1 MREHIRLSRSS
12 LFAIELLSAA
22 GVFVLSA
29 AICIGLFVRAEVV
42 SASSADLNR
51 AIGEAR
57 NAAECWKAA
66 KGDLAA
72 TAALCAGE
80 PEQDELRLYY
90 DKDWARCPAET
101 PDGFCVTLLPQPPGD
116 KVRLADVTARASE
129 KPDEL
134 LLSWRVA
141 ALTEVAP

>member
-1 MREHIRLSRSS
+1 MREYVRPSHSS

-22 GVFVLSA
+22 GVFILCA
-29 AICIGLFVRAEVV
+29 AICIGLFVRAEIV

-51 AIGEAR
+51 AVEESR

-66 KGDLAA
+66 GGDLAA
-72 TAALCAGE
+72 AAALCGE
-80 PEQDELRLYY
+80 APAEDALRLYY
-90 DKDWARCPAET
+90 DKDWTRCSAET
-101 PDGFCVTLLPQPPGD
+101 QDGFQITLLPQRPGD
-116 KVRLADVTARASE
+116 GIRLAEITASAVG
-129 KPDEL
+129 KPGEP